1 MDQEQLEK
9 RVAWLDE
16 ERRGDK
22 STISE
27 LQKRISEI
35 EGALDRATEN
45 VKELGSEVTRLSVV
59 LTKVDTFDETIN
71 LHRVEVKKQLDS
83 WDAQRQRRELDAN
96 QVQQIELENV
106 NSSLAELYTRTE
118 GIPSIKEAI
127 QVRVEEDNRL
137 QRLIAETRLAI
148 DEIGQGDEER
158 ERSLRSIE
166 DSRRQDT
173 KRMTDIQGE
182 VAALRKRAD
191 ETRAK
196 VELASDGQRK
206 IDTRLNDIMGAEA
219 ERRETQV
226 AFVEKVSF
234 QELERERI
242 WKDMVKRFEVI
253 DKQSQEL
260 PARLQEIEMTDREVK
275 RAQESFTGMTEQIDR
290 RINEI
295 TEMQRLGEERF
306 RQEWSA
312 FKADDQKRWT
322 NNTLT
327 QEEQQ
332 REATRRLERVAT
344 QVTNLEDSFQEMQ
357 DIVQHVSEQ
366 TVKRLQALLTM
377 ARDWA
382 ADNDRY
388 SSSLR

>member
-332 REATRRLERVAT
+332 REATRHLERVAT

>member
-382 ADNDRY
+382 ADNERY

>member
-332 REATRRLERVAT
+332 REATRHLERVAT

-382 ADNDRY
+382 ADNERY